1 MEKRFETPTYI
12 SLLANYFFF
21 LPFFPSHWSNL
32 HLSLTHT
39 CYHSLASKFLAQN
52 LVFSISMQSGK
63 DHYPSSNMNPL
74 KQKESMAATVNSVE
88 KGLQSRTPVATS
100 VSSNDNHVAKE
111 EGKKTAADAGYVM
124 DTSDFPGPRALFWI
138 IIALLISMFI
148 QSLGSTITATAIPK
162 ITDDFYSVD
171 QIGWYGSAA
180 FLTFASFQSTWGK
193 AFKYFP
199 IKATFFVSLFIFEL
213 GSLVTAVAPSSTALI
228 VGRAIAGAGAAGV
241 SSGVFTIIAFSA
253 PPAKAPA
260 YMGITGATYAVAV
273 FVGPLLGGAFAQR
286 VTWRWCFWINLP
298 IGGLA
303 AIVFFFSYKPPK
315 AATPQ
320 PATWKE
326 VLLQMDP
333 VGTFLIMA
341 AVVCYLL
348 ALQWGGSTKPWSDS
362 TVIGTLV
369 GFVLFFILFVAN
381 ELWMGDRALLQPRL
395 LKMRRIWTT
404 NAYVF
409 FISGGFFALI
419 YYLPIYFQVIQGVD
433 PLTSG
438 IRNLPIMIGCLLC
451 VLSGFLVVGSG
462 HFVPFMVIGSAMGT
476 VGCGLCYTLDI
487 NTSSSHWI
495 GYQAITGI
503 GIGLGMQIPMMAC
516 QGAVGIKDLSSVSA
530 IVLFFQIIGGSF
542 AVSAAQAAFASTM
555 TKKLR
560 TTAPDVD
567 CGDVLATGTTMLSHS
582 FPPEQI
588 PKILEAYMDGIK
600 VVFALSIAFVGM
612 SFLFSVMPRWEKL
625 KPVIVEKKE
634 DEAA

>member
-1 MEKRFETPTYI
+1 ME
-12 SLLANYFFF
+12 
-21 LPFFPSHWSNL
+21 
-32 HLSLTHT
+32 
-39 CYHSLASKFLAQN
+39 
-52 LVFSISMQSGK
+52 SGK
-63 DHYPSSNMNPL
+63 DHYHSSIMNPL
-74 KQKESMAATVNSVE
+74 RKKESRAATDNSVE
-88 KGLQSRTPVATS
+88 KDLQSGTS
-100 VSSNDNHVAKE
+100 VTTKLSSNDNHIAKE
-111 EGKKTAADAGYVM
+111 GGNEAAADAGYVM
-124 DTSDFPGPRALFWI
+124 DTSDFPGPKALFWI
-138 IIALLISMFI
+138 VIALLISTFI
-148 QSLGSTITATAIPK
+148 QNLDSTIIATAIPK
-162 ITDDFYSVD
+162 ITDDFHSVD
-171 QIGWYGSAA
+171 QVGWYGSAA

-213 GSLVTAVAPSSTALI
+213 GSLIIALAPSSTALI
-228 VGRAIAGAGAAGV
+228 IGRAIAGAGAAGV
-241 SSGVFTIIAFSA
+241 SSGVFTIIAFSV

-260 YMGITGATYAVAV
+260 YMGITGATYAIAA
-273 FVGPLLGGAFAQR
+273 FVGPLLGGVFAQR

-298 IGGLA
+298 IGGTA
-303 AIVFFFSYKPPK
+303 AIVVFFSYKPPK

-326 VLLQMDP
+326 TLLQMDP

-369 GFVLFFILFVAN
+369 GFVLLFIVFVAN

-395 LKMRRIWTT
+395 LKMRRVWTT

-409 FISGGFFALI
+409 FISGGFFSLI
-419 YYLPIYFQVIQGVD
+419 YYLPIYFQAIQGVD

-438 IRNLPIMIGCLLC
+438 VRNLPLMIGCLLC

-462 HFVPFMVIGSAMGT
+462 HFVPFMVIGSAIGT
-476 VGCGLCYTLDI
+476 IGCGLCYTLDI
-487 NTSSSHWI
+487 DTGSSYWI

-503 GIGLGMQIPMMAC
+503 GIGLGMQIPMIAC
-516 QGAVGIKDLSSVSA
+516 QGAVGMMDLSSMSA
-530 IVLFFQIIGGSF
+530 IVLFFQIIGGSI

-560 TTAPDVD
+560 TTSPDVIP
-567 CGDVLATGTTMLSHS
+567 GDVLAAGATMLRRS

-588 PKILEAYMDGIK
+588 PRILEAYMDGIR
-600 VVFALSIAFVGM
+600 VVFALSIAFVGI
-612 SFLFSVMPRWEKL
+612 SFLFSVLPRWEKL
-625 KPVIVEKKE
+625 RPAIVEKKE
-634 DEAA
+634 EGAA

>member
-1 MEKRFETPTYI
+1 
-12 SLLANYFFF
+12 
-21 LPFFPSHWSNL
+21 
-32 HLSLTHT
+32 
-39 CYHSLASKFLAQN
+39 
-52 LVFSISMQSGK
+52 MQSGK

-74 KQKESMAATVNSVE
+74 KQKGSMAATENSVE
-88 KGLQSRTPVATS
+88 KDLQSRTPVTTN

-111 EGKKTAADAGYVM
+111 EGNKATADAGYVM
-124 DTSDFPGPRALFWI
+124 DTSDFPDPRTLFWI
-138 IIALLISMFI
+138 MIALLISMFI
-148 QSLGSTITATAIPK
+148 QSLNSTIIATAIPK
-162 ITDDFYSVD
+162 ITDDFGRVD
-171 QIGWYGSAA
+171 QVGWYGSAA
-180 FLTFASFQSTWGK
+180 FLTFASFQPTWGK

-228 VGRAIAGAGAAGV
+228 IGRAIAGAGAAGV

-260 YMGITGATYAVAV
+260 YMGITGAAYAIAV
-273 FVGPLLGGAFAQR
+273 FVSPLLGGVFAQR

-303 AIVFFFSYKPPK
+303 AIVVFFSYKTSK

-326 VLLQMDP
+326 ILLQMDP
-333 VGTFLIMA
+333 VGTFLITA

-369 GFVLFFILFVAN
+369 GFVLLFIVFVAN

-395 LKMRRIWTT
+395 LKIRRIWTT

-419 YYLPIYFQVIQGVD
+419 YYLPIYFQVIQGFD
-433 PLTSG
+433 PLASG
-438 IRNLPIMIGCLLC
+438 VRNLPIMIGCLLC

-503 GIGLGMQIPMMAC
+503 GIGLGIQIPMMAC
-516 QGAVGIKDLSSVSA
+516 QGAVGMMDLSSVSA
-530 IVLFFQIIGGSF
+530 IVLFFQTIGGSF
-542 AVSAAQAAFASTM
+542 GVSAAQAAFASTM

-560 TTAPDVD
+560 TKAPDVD
-567 CGDVLATGTTMLSHS
+567 RGDVLATGATMLRNS

-588 PKILEAYMDGIK
+588 PKILRAYMDGIK
-600 VVFALSIAFVGM
+600 VVFALSIAFVGI

-625 KPVIVEKKE
+625 KPTIVEKKE
-634 DEAA
+634 DGAA

>member
-1 MEKRFETPTYI
+1 MKPLQQEESIATTDNSSLEKE
-12 SLLANYFFF
+12 
-21 LPFFPSHWSNL
+21 
-32 HLSLTHT
+32 
-39 CYHSLASKFLAQN
+39 
-52 LVFSISMQSGK
+52 
-63 DHYPSSNMNPL
+63 
-74 KQKESMAATVNSVE
+74 
-88 KGLQSRTPVATS
+88 LQSRMPVTTDS
-100 VSSNDNHVAKE
+100 PSNDDHIAKV
-111 EGKKTAADAGYVM
+111 EGNEAAGDGAYVM
-124 DTSDFPGPRALFWI
+124 DTSDFPGPKALFWI
-138 IIALLISMFI
+138 VIALLISMFI
-148 QSLGSTITATAIPK
+148 QNLDSTIIATAIPK
-162 ITDDFYSVD
+162 ITDEFHSVD
-171 QIGWYGSAA
+171 QVGWYASAC

-213 GSLVTAVAPSSTALI
+213 GSLIIAVAPSSTALI

-260 YMGITGATYAVAV
+260 YMGITGATYAIAA
-273 FVGPLLGGAFAQR
+273 FVGPLLGGVFAER

-303 AIVFFFSYKPPK
+303 AIVLFFAYKPPR

-326 VLLQMDP
+326 TLLQMDL

-369 GFVLFFILFVAN
+369 GFALLLIVFLAN

-409 FISGGFFALI
+409 FISGSFFSLI
-419 YYLPIYFQVIQGVD
+419 YYLPIYFQAIQGVS
-433 PLTSG
+433 PLASG
-438 IRNLPIMIGCLLC
+438 VRNLPVIIGCLLC
-451 VLSGFLVVGSG
+451 IVSGFLVVGSG
-462 HFVPFMVIGSAMGT
+462 HFVPFMVIGSAIGT
-476 VGCGLCYTLDI
+476 IGCGLCYTLDI
-487 NTSSSHWI
+487 NSGSNHWI
-495 GYQAITGI
+495 GYQAVAGI

-516 QGAVGIKDLSSVSA
+516 QGAVSMMDISSVSA

-555 TKKLR
+555 TRKLR
-560 TTAPDVD
+560 TTAPEVSP
-567 CGDVLATGTTMLSHS
+567 GEVLAAGATMLRKT
-582 FPPEQI
+582 FPPDQI
-588 PKILEAYMDGIK
+588 GGILEAYMDGIK
-600 VVFALSIAFVGM
+600 VVFALSTAFVGI
-612 SFLFSVMPRWEKL
+612 SFLFSVMPRFEKL
-625 KPVIVEKKE
+625 NPAIKEKKE
-634 DEAA
+634 DGAA

>member
-1 MEKRFETPTYI
+1 
-12 SLLANYFFF
+12 
-21 LPFFPSHWSNL
+21 
-32 HLSLTHT
+32 
-39 CYHSLASKFLAQN
+39 
-52 LVFSISMQSGK
+52 MQSGK
-63 DHYPSSNMNPL
+63 DHYPSSNMNSL
-74 KQKESMAATVNSVE
+74 KQKGSMAATENSVE
-88 KGLQSRTPVATS
+88 KDLQSRTPVTTN

-111 EGKKTAADAGYVM
+111 EGNKAAADAGHVM
-124 DTSDFPGPRALFWI
+124 DTSDFPDPKALFWI
-138 IIALLISMFI
+138 MIALLISMFI
-148 QSLGSTITATAIPK
+148 QSLDSTIIATAIPK
-162 ITDDFYSVD
+162 ITDDFGRVD
-171 QIGWYGSAA
+171 QVGWYGSAA

-228 VGRAIAGAGAAGV
+228 IGRAITGAGAAGV

-253 PPAKAPA
+253 PPAKAPP
-260 YMGITGATYAVAV
+260 YMGITGATYAIAV
-273 FVGPLLGGAFAQR
+273 FVSPLLGGVFAQR

-303 AIVFFFSYKPPK
+303 AIVVFFSYKPSK

-320 PATWKE
+320 PVTWKE
-326 VLLQMDP
+326 MLLQMDP

-348 ALQWGGSTKPWSDS
+348 ALQWGGSTKLWSDS

-369 GFVLFFILFVAN
+369 GFVLLFIVFVAN

-419 YYLPIYFQVIQGVD
+419 YYLPIYFQVIQGFD
-433 PLTSG
+433 PLASG
-438 IRNLPIMIGCLLC
+438 VRNLPIMIGCLLC

-516 QGAVGIKDLSSVSA
+516 QDAVGMMDLSSVSA
-530 IVLFFQIIGGSF
+530 IVLFFQFIGGSF
-542 AVSAAQAAFASTM
+542 AVSAAQAAFANTM

-560 TTAPDVD
+560 TAAPDVD
-567 CGDVLATGTTMLSHS
+567 RGDVLATGATMLRNS

-588 PKILEAYMDGIK
+588 PKILDAYMDGIK
-600 VVFALSIAFVGM
+600 VVFALSIAFVGI
-612 SFLFSVMPRWEKL
+612 SLLFSVTPRWEKL
-625 KPVIVEKKE
+625 KPTIVEKKE
-634 DEAA
+634 DGAA